1 MTLYCGNMGLKKGCK
16 YKDTLP
22 QKRRKKAFRTWRA
35 GSFLIN
41 TEKFFYGDQ
50 YQSTAENS

>member
-35 GSFLIN
+35 GSFFN
-41 TEKFFYGDQ
+41 KYGKILLW
-50 YQSTAENS
+50 